1 MNDSLVP
8 ETLDIRKAFVGQT
21 VIEGLWPVRK
31 MARLQGYLSSD
42 AGQARA
48 RLTFSRDRNW
58 RYIIEGEVSAT
69 VEVTCERCLE
79 SFPLSLSEVVRL
91 AVVESEGLAERLP
104 EEIDPWLT
112 AAETLSVPDLIEEQ
126 LILGMP
132 IVARH
137 EDTGCMPAE
146 QRDALQATADKPGSD
161 RNQGQGQGQGQK
173 ETGEQGADSEADN
186 PFAILE
192 TLKKTDR

>member
-8 ETLDIRKAFVGQT
+8 ETLDIRKAFTGRTAVDG
-21 VIEGLWPVRK
+21 VWPVHS
-31 MARLQGYLSSD
+31 MVRLRDYLSD
-42 AGQARA
+42 DGGQASV
-48 RLTFSRDRNW
+48 RLTLFRDTDW
-58 RYIIEGEVSAT
+58 RRIIQGQVSVT
-69 VEVTCERCLE
+69 VQVTCERCLE
-79 SFPLSLSEVVRL
+79 SFPLSLSEFVCL

-112 AAETLSVPDLIEEQ
+112 EADTLSVPDIIEEQ

-137 EDTGCMPAE
+137 EDASCMPAE
-146 QRDALQATADKPGSD
+146 QRDALRAVAETQEAGEHQKQQQNPAD
-161 RNQGQGQGQGQK
+161 
-173 ETGEQGADSEADN
+173 GESRDHHDN
-186 PFAILE
+186 PFAVLE

>member
-8 ETLDIRKAFVGQT
+8 ETLDIRKAFTGET
-21 VIEGLWPVRK
+21 TIEGVWPVRN
-31 MARLQGYLSSD
+31 MPRLQGYLSNDS
-42 AGQARA
+42 GQASVH
-48 RLTFSRDRNW
+48 LTFARDTNW
-58 RYIIEGEVSAT
+58 RRIIQGEISVT

-79 SFPLSLSEVVRL
+79 SFPLSLNEPVRL

-104 EEIDPWLT
+104 EEIEPWLT
-112 AAETLSVPDLIEEQ
+112 DADMLSVPDIIEDQ

-146 QRDALQATADKPGSD
+146 QRDALRAVAQ
-161 RNQGQGQGQGQK
+161 
-173 ETGEQGADSEADN
+173 EQGNSRMQNKEQDGPGGEGRDRTADN

>member
-8 ETLDIRKAFVGQT
+8 ETLDIRKAFT
-21 VIEGLWPVRK
+21 SEAVIEGVWPVRN
-31 MARLQGYLSSD
+31 MTRLQDYLSDDS
-42 AGQARA
+42 GQASVH
-48 RLTFSRDRNW
+48 LTFSRDVNW
-58 RYIIEGEVSAT
+58 RRIIQGEVSVT
-69 VEVTCERCLE
+69 VQVTCERCLE
-79 SFPLSLSEVVRL
+79 SFPLSLSESVRL

-104 EEIDPWLT
+104 EEIEPWLT
-112 AAETLSVPDLIEEQ
+112 DADTLSVPDIIEDQ
-126 LILGMP
+126 LILGLP

-146 QRDALQATADKPGSD
+146 QRDALQAVAEEPGNGKAGHRKKNRAD
-161 RNQGQGQGQGQK
+161 GQGGDQ
-173 ETGEQGADSEADN
+173 AADN